1 MAVVSGGTTLI
12 NNGALDSGVSTGAL
26 ILIKSIT
33 VSGSASVSFVDGT
46 DGVVLDD
53 TYKEYVFTFNNM
65 HPATNQAIFSVNMSV
80 DGGSNY
86 NVAKQT
92 TNIEQY
98 HAENGSASGIG
109 YVDTKDLANG
119 TGILNLSSATG
130 SGNDESCSGSLH
142 LFNPSS
148 TTFAT
153 HFISDVQGSYGAT
166 YSINHKVAGYCNSTD
181 AINAVQFTFSSGNI
195 DAGDICLY
203 GIV

>member
-1 MAVVSGGTTLI
+1 MALISNGTTI
-12 NNGALDSGVSTGAL
+12 FDNGAMSSGFGGSMTF
-26 ILIKSIT
+26 IKKLTASS
-33 VSGSASVSFVDGT
+33 SGSLSFVHGSSS
-46 DGVVLDD
+46 VILDN

-65 HPATNQAIFSVNMSV
+65 HPATNQMIFSVNMSV

-92 TNIEQY
+92 TNIEQF
-98 HAENGSASGIG
+98 HAEDGSASGIG
-109 YVDTKDLANG
+109 YVTGKDLANG

-166 YSINHKVAGYCNSTD
+166 YSINHKVAGYCNNTA

>member
-1 MAVVSGGTTLI
+1 MALVKY
-12 NNGALDSGVSTGAL
+12 NNNSISAVTATGLASGALTH
-26 ILIKSIT
+26 IKT
-33 VSGSASVSFVDGT
+33 LTADNSANLSFVHGS
-46 DGVVLDD
+46 DGVILDS
-53 TYKEYVFTFNNM
+53 TYPIYQFILVTPSIRSNTNKLGFNVS
-65 HPATNQAIFSVNMSV
+65 I

-86 NVAKQT
+86 NVAKT
-92 TNIEQY
+92 STAFRAY
-98 HAENGSASGIG
+98 HGENGSGG
-109 YVDTKDLANG
+109 VLQYYGDDDLAQG
-119 TGILNLSSATG
+119 TGLQPIHHGGNSDSDSCV
-130 SGNDESCSGSLH
+130 SGDMF

-166 YSINHKVAGYCNSTD
+166 YSINHKVAGYCNNTA